1 MHNNIYPKSQTYQP
15 LKPKIAF
22 TSSIIKN
29 VYQFKNHN
37 IILNYCKIWILTKPT
52 KWKLTRVLSR
62 VATRMNFPLG
72 ENLTKDTA
80 GFLSSMRVFKQVPEE
95 ASQILQEPSWLP
107 ETINEPSLLKCTD
120 VTGIEWALM
129 TLTHFPVFTSQIRI
143 VSSKEPET
151 IKFDWGL
158 KFTQNTKSEW
168 PLRILRQSKGVR
180 ASQMRRVRSSEA
192 EQI

>member
-1 MHNNIYPKSQTYQP
+1 
-15 LKPKIAF
+15 
-22 TSSIIKN
+22 
-29 VYQFKNHN
+29 
-37 IILNYCKIWILTKPT
+37 
-52 KWKLTRVLSR
+52 
-62 VATRMNFPLG
+62 
-72 ENLTKDTA
+72 
-80 GFLSSMRVFKQVPEE
+80 
-95 ASQILQEPSWLP
+95 
-107 ETINEPSLLKCTD
+107 
-120 VTGIEWALM
+120 M